1 MCDNCE
7 EDLITTSQG
16 PQGEQGVQG
25 EPGTNGTNGVLDWG
39 DFDLSCWL
47 AEGIIEGTPD
57 NEEITQSFIDTFCD
71 IYQAINVTPI
81 AVNDYR
87 TMDQD
92 GIIYIEVINNDRF
105 YPDVTVTIAVAP
117 SNGTATIEPDNKT
130 IKYIPNEGFI
140 GVDDFDYTIND
151 GDSTSTAT
159 VSVTVQEVISQQTIQ
174 NTVVEQLITLL
185 QSDEYWDLGF
195 QVGDSIIISN
205 NNLDKFDFTNPFTAG
220 KGKNP
225 GRYSKWAIK
234 NGNNGTEDFT
244 QGTFRGFDNTNA
256 DYDESAK
263 AGGSDSLSIT
273 LAKEN
278 IPAHRHN
285 MYVNVMELG
294 DGDTTVQVA
303 IDNLNN
309 TLDDGAFM
317 NIESTP
323 QDGNGGG
330 AGNDLKHRVARYNTG
345 DGTDNLSNQ
354 DELLTTPSVIESD
367 IRNAFKTVIVIQK
380 ISM

>member
-1 MCDNCE
+1 MACDNCSE
-7 EDLITTSQG
+7 ELITTSQG

-57 NEEITQSFIDTFCD
+57 NDEITQSFIDTFCD

-117 SNGTATIEPDNKT
+117 SNGTATVEGDNKT
-130 IKYIPNEGFI
+130 IKYIPNGGFI

-174 NTVVEQLITLL
+174 NTVIEQLITLL
-185 QSDEYWDLGF
+185 QSDEYWDLSL
-195 QVGDSIIISN
+195 QVGTKLGISN
-205 NNLDKFDFTNPFTAG
+205 INLESFDFTNPFTAG
-220 KGKNP
+220 IGT
-225 GRYSKWAIK
+225 GRYSKWAIC
-234 NGNNGTEDFT
+234 NGNNGTEDLT
-244 QGTFRGFDNTNA
+244 EGTFRGFNHTNS

-263 AGGSDSLSIT
+263 T
-273 LAKEN
+273 
-278 IPAHRHN
+278 
-285 MYVNVMELG
+285 
-294 DGDTTVQVA
+294 
-303 IDNLNN
+303 
-309 TLDDGAFM
+309 
-317 NIESTP
+317 
-323 QDGNGGG
+323 
-330 AGNDLKHRVARYNTG
+330 
-345 DGTDNLSNQ
+345 
-354 DELLTTPSVIESD
+354 
-367 IRNAFKTVIVIQK
+367 
-380 ISM
+380 

>member
-1 MCDNCE
+1 MACDNCSE
-7 EDLITTSQG
+7 ELITTSQG

-117 SNGTATIEPDNKT
+117 SNGTATVEGDNKT
-130 IKYIPNEGFI
+130 IKYIPNGGFI

-174 NTVVEQLITLL
+174 NTVIEQLITLL
-185 QSDEYWDLGF
+185 QSDEYWDLSL
-195 QVGDSIIISN
+195 QVGTKLGISN
-205 NNLDKFDFTNPFTAG
+205 INLTDFDFTNPFTAG
-220 KGKNP
+220 IGT
-225 GRYSKWAIK
+225 GRYSKWAIC
-234 NGNNGTEDFT
+234 NGNNGTEDLT
-244 QGTFRGFDNTNA
+244 EGTFRGFNHTNS

-263 AGGSDSLSIT
+263 AGGSDTVSLT
-273 LAKEN
+273 RPN
-278 IPAHRHN
+278 IPAHQHQYFDSFMN
-285 MYVNVMELG
+285 
-294 DGDTTVQVA
+294 A
-303 IDNLNN
+303 IDGSDVFSSEVDAHAASLGVTQGTIYTSPESIQEN
-309 TLDDGAFM
+309 TGA
-317 NIESTP
+317 
-323 QDGNGGG
+323 DRD
-330 AGNDLKHRVARYNTG
+330 AVWYDRNTG
-345 DGTDNLSNQ
+345 DGTDNLGNQ
-354 DELLTTPSVIESD
+354 KEVANGTGTVTAVN
-367 IRNAFKTVIVIQK
+367 IRNAFKTVILIQK
-380 ISM
+380 IA

>member
-1 MCDNCE
+1 MACDNCSE
-7 EDLITTSQG
+7 ELITTSQG

-25 EPGTNGTNGVLDWG
+25 TPGTNGTNGVLDWG

-117 SNGTATIEPDNKT
+117 SNGTATVEPDNKT

-174 NTVVEQLITLL
+174 NTVIEQLITLL
-185 QSDEYWDLGF
+185 QSDEYWDLSL
-195 QVGDSIIISN
+195 QVGTKLGISN
-205 NNLDKFDFTNPFTAG
+205 INLTDFDFTNPFTAG
-220 KGKNP
+220 IGT
-225 GRYSKWAIK
+225 GRYSKWAIC
-234 NGNNGTEDFT
+234 NGNNGTEDLT
-244 QGTFRGFDNTNA
+244 EGTFRGFNHSNA

-263 AGGSDSLSIT
+263 SGGSDTVALIR
-273 LAKEN
+273 AN
-278 IPAHRHN
+278 IPAHRHKTTFYTLDWN
-285 MYVNVMELG
+285 TYHDDWATKHTLDTGGNTYVNKYRLSTGGITDSG
-294 DGDTTVQVA
+294 DDQDYYVEVA
-303 IDNLNN
+303 
-309 TLDDGAFM
+309 
-317 NIESTP
+317 
-323 QDGNGGG
+323 
-330 AGNDLKHRVARYNTG
+330 NTG
-345 DGTDNLSNQ
+345 DGTDNLSDQN
-354 DELLTTPSVIESD
+354 EIANGTGTVTAVN
-367 IRNAFKTVIVIQK
+367 IRNAFKTVILIQK
-380 ISM
+380 IA

>member
-1 MCDNCE
+1 MACDNCSE
-7 EDLITTSQG
+7 ELITTSQG

-25 EPGTNGTNGVLDWG
+25 ESGTNGTNGVLDWG

-117 SNGTATIEPDNKT
+117 SNGTATVEGDNKT
-130 IKYIPNEGFI
+130 IKYIPNGGFI

-174 NTVVEQLITLL
+174 NTVIEQLITLL
-185 QSDEYWDLGF
+185 QSDEYWDLSLQIGTKL
-195 QVGDSIIISN
+195 GISN
-205 NNLDKFDFTNPFTAG
+205 INLTNFDFTNPFTAG
-220 KGKNP
+220 IGKP
-225 GRYSKWAIK
+225 GRYSKWAIC
-234 NGNNGTEDFT
+234 NGNNGTEDLT
-244 QGTFRGFDNTNA
+244 EGTFRGFNHSNA

-263 AGGSDSLSIT
+263 TGGSDAVSLIRD
-273 LAKEN
+273 N
-278 IPAHRHN
+278 IPAHQHQYFDSFMN
-285 MYVNVMELG
+285 
-294 DGDTTVQVA
+294 A
-303 IDNLNN
+303 IDGSSAFSSEVDAHAASLGVTQGTIYTSSNAIQEPASG
-309 TLDDGAFM
+309 DDRDAVWY
-317 NIESTP
+317 
-323 QDGNGGG
+323 D
-330 AGNDLKHRVARYNTG
+330 RNTG
-345 DGTDNLSNQ
+345 DGTNNLGNQ
-354 DELLTTPSVIESD
+354 KEIANGTGTVTAVD
-367 IRNAFKTVIVIQK
+367 IRNAFKTVILIQK
-380 ISM
+380 IA

>member
-1 MCDNCE
+1 MACDNCSE
-7 EDLITTSQG
+7 ELITTSQG

-25 EPGTNGTNGVLDWG
+25 ESGTNGTNGVLDWG

-117 SNGTATIEPDNKT
+117 SNGTATVEGDNKT
-130 IKYIPNEGFI
+130 IKYIPNGGFI

-159 VSVTVQEVISQQTIQ
+159 VSVTIEAVITQQTIED
-174 NTVVEQLITLL
+174 TIITQLQTLL
-185 QSDEYWDLGF
+185 QSDEYWDLSF
-195 QVGDSIIISN
+195 AVGDKIAIRNETLAS
-205 NNLDKFDFTNPFTAG
+205 FDFSSPLTAG
-220 KGKNP
+220 IGT
-225 GRYSKWAIK
+225 GRYSKWAIC
-234 NGNNGTEDFT
+234 NGNNGTEDHT
-244 QGTFRGFDNTNA
+244 NNTLRGFNHADS

-263 AGGSDSLSIT
+263 TGGSDDAT
-273 LAKEN
+273 LIRDN
-278 IPAHRHN
+278 VPSHRHKYTFFN
-285 MYVNVMELG
+285 PQYTDSRDIEAWKAVQAPIGAYDVSHPGGELG
-294 DGDTTVQVA
+294 SSQRDGD
-303 IDNLNN
+303 
-309 TLDDGAFM
+309 
-317 NIESTP
+317 
-323 QDGNGGG
+323 NGHYINM
-330 AGNDLKHRVARYNTG
+330 ANTG
-345 DGTDNLSNQ
+345 DGTDNITDQ
-354 DELLTTPSVIESD
+354 TELKASPDPVN
-367 IRNAFKTVIVIQK
+367 IRNAYSVIILIQK
-380 ISM
+380 IA

>member
-1 MCDNCE
+1 MACDNCSE
-7 EDLITTSQG
+7 ELITTSQG

-25 EPGTNGTNGVLDWG
+25 TPGTNGTNGVLDWG

-117 SNGTATIEPDNKT
+117 SNGTATVEVDNKT
-130 IKYIPNEGFI
+130 IKYIPNGGFI

-174 NTVVEQLITLL
+174 NTVIEQLITLL
-185 QSDEYWDLGF
+185 QSDEYWDLNL
-195 QVGDSIIISN
+195 QVGTKLGISN
-205 NNLDKFDFTNPFTAG
+205 INLTDFDFTNPFTAG
-220 KGKNP
+220 IGKP
-225 GRYSKWAIK
+225 GRYSKWAIC
-234 NGNNGTEDFT
+234 NGNNGTEDLT
-244 QGTFRGFDNTNA
+244 EGTFRGFNHTNS

-263 AGGSDSLSIT
+263 SGGSDTVALIR
-273 LAKEN
+273 AN
-278 IPAHRHN
+278 IPAHRHKTTFYTLDWN
-285 MYVNVMELG
+285 TYHDDWATKHTLDTKGNTYVNKYRLSTGGITDSG
-294 DGDTTVQVA
+294 DDQDYYVEVA
-303 IDNLNN
+303 
-309 TLDDGAFM
+309 
-317 NIESTP
+317 
-323 QDGNGGG
+323 
-330 AGNDLKHRVARYNTG
+330 NTG
-345 DGTDNLSNQ
+345 DGTDNLSDQN
-354 DELLTTPSVIESD
+354 EIANGTGTVTAVN
-367 IRNAFKTVIVIQK
+367 IRNAFKTVILIQK
-380 ISM
+380 IA